1 MRMDLMTLSLLMV
14 AGSPAAAMAQGCTEA
29 EAVLRAEAGVLGPM
43 LTDIANLTSE
53 YNAKDKLIQDEYD
66 YFYYYEYTPTAD
78 EQAYI
83 DKLESEKQALRTQ
96 YDALVAKAQPY
107 DAKVTQLTKAYE
119 TACAPNARTAD
130 LLNEYDIRVLTDA
143 EKAARQSG
151 Q

>member
-29 EAVLRAEAGVLGPM
+29 EAVLRQEAAVLGPM
-43 LTDIANLTSE
+43 LTEISQVSNS
-53 YNAKDKLIQDEYD
+53 YNEKERLIQEEYD
-66 YFYYYEYTPTAD
+66 YMYYYYLDMD
-78 EQAYI
+78 ESTQKYI
-83 DKLESEKQALRTQ
+83 DGLENEKLTLRSQ

-143 EKAARQSG
+143 EKAAQQSG